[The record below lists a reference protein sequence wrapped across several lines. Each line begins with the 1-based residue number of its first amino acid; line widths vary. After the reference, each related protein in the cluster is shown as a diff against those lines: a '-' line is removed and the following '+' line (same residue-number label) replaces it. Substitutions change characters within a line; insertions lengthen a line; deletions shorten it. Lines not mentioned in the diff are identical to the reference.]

1 MAINP
6 QSLSHEVA
14 REAGS
19 SPASRDLAAANREFY
34 DALWARAHL
43 QRPERFNTWPLI
55 ERLLPTCPKRLEVG
69 PGLRP
74 RLPIARTH
82 FIDLSPPVIER
93 LNAHG
98 GHATLAELGSL
109 PFAEQALDLVCA
121 CDVVE
126 HVAEDRRLLG
136 EFSRV
141 LKDGGTLILSVP
153 LHPELWNEFDDWV
166 GHARRYELAK
176 LEELLSAE
184 QFAVEQ
190 SAAYGMKPRSPR
202 LIKFGMSWL
211 QNRRREAM
219 FWYNWLA
226 LPLAMWLQK
235 DLQFTKGLNVP
246 AEADELLIVCRRLPR
261 SE

>member
-1 MAINP
+1 MAY
-6 QSLSHEVA
+6 EVVRVKPPA
-14 REAGS
+14 AG
-19 SPASRDLAAANREFY
+19 RNLAAANRDFY
-34 DALWARAHL
+34 DALWSRAYL
-43 QRPERFNTWPLI
+43 QRPERFNTWPFI
-55 ERLLPTCPKRLEVG
+55 ERLLPSCPERLEVG

-82 FIDLSPPVIER
+82 FIDLSPPAIES
-93 LNAHG
+93 LNARG
-98 GHATLAELGSL
+98 GRATLAELGVL

-126 HVAEDRRLLG
+126 HVAEDRQLLG

-166 GHARRYELAK
+166 GHARRYDPSKLQDLLRAK
-176 LEELLSAE
+176 R
-184 QFAVEQ
+184 FTVEQ
-190 SAAYGMKPRSPR
+190 SAPYGMKPRCHR

-226 LPLAMWLQK
+226 LPLTMWLQK
-235 DLQFTKGLNVP
+235 DLQFVKGLAAP
-246 AEADELLIVCRRLPR
+246 GDADELLLICRRLPR